1 MKKSTCGKISDVA
14 FIVSLIITIFG
25 IIRWD
30 GFWFGIGM
38 ILFLVVY
45 IITDIVEY
53 HQEQL
58 FTDDD

>member
-14 FIVSLIITIFG
+14 FIVSFIITMFG
-25 IIRWD
+25 IITWD
-30 GFWFGIGM
+30 GFWFGIGV